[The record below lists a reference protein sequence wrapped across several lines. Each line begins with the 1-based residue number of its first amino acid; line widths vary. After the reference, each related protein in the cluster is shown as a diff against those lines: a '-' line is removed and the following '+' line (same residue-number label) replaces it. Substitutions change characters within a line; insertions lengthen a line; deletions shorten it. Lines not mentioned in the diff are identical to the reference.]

1 MKIYIG
7 PYKNWFGP
15 YQLAEKLCFW
25 VKPVKDKYGTES
37 KPDWVHNFGEWLA
50 HGSVEPEPDF
60 HTGVD
65 ILNRNKDRPN
75 TLLYR
80 FLLWIESKRKRKI
93 KIRIDP
99 YDTWGMDST
108 LSMIILPML
117 KQLHATKHGAPLVDD
132 DDVPEHLRSTVA
144 APRENEWDT
153 DSNHFLRWDWVMDE
167 LIWTFTQL
175 HPDCDWEDQYRTG
188 EYDLRSVP
196 TEWDEDG
203 KPKLYELKDGPN
215 HTVKIDHDGMTAHQN
230 RINNGLK
237 LFGKYY
243 QGLWD

>member
-1 MKIYIG
+1 MKVYIG

-15 YQLAEKLCFW
+15 YHLAEKILFW
-25 VKPVKDKYGTES
+25 MDKDK
-37 KPDWVHNFGEWLA
+37 DDRVHNFGEWLA
-50 HGSVEPEPDF
+50 YGSVEPEPEF
-60 HTGVD
+60 RTGAD
-65 ILNRNKDRPN
+65 ILSRKERPN

-99 YDTWGMDST
+99 YDTWSMDST

-132 DDVPEHLRSTVA
+132 DDVPEHLRSTTA
-144 APRENEWDT
+144 EPRENEWDT
-153 DSNHFLRWDWVMDE
+153 DSNHFLRWNWIMDE
-167 LIWTFTQL
+167 LIWTFEQL
-175 HPDCDWEDQYRTG
+175 QPDCDWEDQYRTG
-188 EYDLRSVP
+188 KYDLRSVP
-196 TEWDEDG
+196 CEWDENG
-203 KPKLYELKDGPN
+203 KPSMYEMKDGPN
-215 HTVKIDHDGMTAHQN
+215 HTAKIDHDGMTNHQN

>member
-50 HGSVEPEPDF
+50 HGSVEPEPEF
-60 HTGVD
+60 RTGMD
-65 ILNRNKDRPN
+65 ILSRKERPN

-80 FLLWIESKRKRKI
+80 FLLWVESRRKRKI

>member
-15 YQLAEKLCFW
+15 FQLAEKLCFW
-25 VKPVKDKYGTES
+25 AKPVKDKYGMES
-37 KPDWVHNFGEWLA
+37 KPDWVHDFGEWLA
-50 HGSVEPEPDF
+50 HGSIEPEPKF
-60 HTGVD
+60 RTGMD
-65 ILNRNKDRPN
+65 ILSRKERPN

-93 KIRIDP
+93 QIRIDR
-99 YDTWGMDST
+99 YDTWGMDTT

-117 KQLHATKHGAPLVDD
+117 KQLQETKHGAPFVDD
-132 DDVPEHLRSTVA
+132 EDVPEHLRSTA
-144 APRENEWDT
+144 AEPKENEWDT
-153 DSNHFLRWDWVMDE
+153 DSNHFVRWDWVMDE

-175 HPDCDWEDQYRTG
+175 HPDTDWEEQYRSG
-188 EYDLRSVP
+188 EYDLHSVP
-196 TEWDEDG
+196 CEWDEAG
-203 KPKLYELKDGPN
+203 KPKLYHLKDGPN
-215 HTVKIDHDGMTAHQN
+215 HTAKTDYEGMKAHQE